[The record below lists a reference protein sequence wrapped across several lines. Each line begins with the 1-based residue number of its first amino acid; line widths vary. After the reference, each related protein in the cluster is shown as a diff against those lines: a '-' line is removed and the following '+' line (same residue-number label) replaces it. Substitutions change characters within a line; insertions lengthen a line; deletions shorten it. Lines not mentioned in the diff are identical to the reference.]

1 MSAYITVGE
10 LAEYLAIEES
20 SDDALLAEL
29 IKGASG
35 MIERA
40 TGRVFACDTDTTRYF
55 DDSAITGSRLYLDA
69 DLCAITT
76 ITNGDS
82 ASVESTEYV
91 GNPRNLTPW
100 YALELKRTSTIGWD
114 GLTGEIAILGKW
126 AYSTTPDDTIKQA
139 TKRLAGWYYRQRDN
153 ASESDRVLITGTTTI
168 LPARIPADVK
178 DMLAAYKRFV

>member
-1 MSAYITVGE
+1 MSAYITVDE
-10 LAEYLAIEES
+10 LTEYLAIEDAA
-20 SDDALLAEL
+20 DDALLSAL
-29 IKGASG
+29 IRSASD
-35 MIERA
+35 MIDKE
-40 TGRVFACDTDTTRYF
+40 TSRVFAASADTTRYF
-55 DDSAITGSRLYLDA
+55 NTVAITGKRLFFDA

-76 ITNGDS
+76 VTNGDAVAVA
-82 ASVESTEYV
+82 ASEYV
-91 GNPRNLTPW
+91 PNPRNVTPW
-100 YALELKRTSTIGWD
+100 YAIELKPTSTIGWD